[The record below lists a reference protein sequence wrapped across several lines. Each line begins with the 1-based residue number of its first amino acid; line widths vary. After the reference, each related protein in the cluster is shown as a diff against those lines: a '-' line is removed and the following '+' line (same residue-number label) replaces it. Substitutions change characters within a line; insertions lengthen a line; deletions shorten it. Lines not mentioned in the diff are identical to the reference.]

1 MIAAVLGQ
9 FSDFFRYLDRFW
21 TGPVSLKALS
31 IFRILIGG
39 NLFILYSIRHFD
51 LKFLFGDDAVVPYS
65 MSLDILPPFYKPPF
79 AFFPE
84 NFAQV
89 ELFHTFLM
97 ISLLM
102 LTLGLFGRFFAIVAL
117 FFHVAFLQRN
127 YAIVYGA
134 EIVSCY
140 WLFFLALADN
150 SRYFSVRNLI
160 PRLKRK
166 GVGGDWLTTMAYR
179 LIQIQIC
186 IIYAYTGWEK
196 LRGNDWWTGE
206 ALWLVLGNEQLVV
219 ANWSF
224 LKSFPVLLASM
235 THFTIIFEIY
245 FPVLV
250 WFKKWRFVC
259 IILGIG
265 LHTGI
270 IFVMGLFFFGVTM
283 MSVYVLF
290 LGDTLFQKS
299 QNEGSL
305 FASS

>member
-1 MIAAVLGQ
+1 
-9 FSDFFRYLDRFW
+9 
-21 TGPVSLKALS
+21 
-31 IFRILIGG
+31 
-39 NLFILYSIRHFD
+39 
-51 LKFLFGDDAVVPYS
+51 
-65 MSLDILPPFYKPPF
+65 
-79 AFFPE
+79 
-84 NFAQV
+84 
-89 ELFHTFLM
+89 
-97 ISLLM
+97 
-102 LTLGLFGRFFAIVAL
+102 
-117 FFHVAFLQRN
+117 
-127 YAIVYGA
+127 
-134 EIVSCY
+134 
-140 WLFFLALADN
+140 
-150 SRYFSVRNLI
+150 
-160 PRLKRK
+160 
-166 GVGGDWLTTMAYR
+166 MAYR

-250 WFKKWRFVC
+250 WFKKWRLVC